1 MSIVAIGD
9 RYTITALR
17 LAGIEGKEVNNV
29 HEAEEIIDQLVK
41 DGKCKVLLVP
51 EDLALKLKRKRNE
64 LIRERRYYP
73 VFAIIPGF
81 SGAVGERTNEI
92 YQLISQAIGVKLKLG
107 EE

>member
-1 MSIVAIGD
+1 MSVVAIGD

-17 LAGIEGKEVNNV
+17 LAGVEGREVNSV
-29 HEAEEIIDQLVK
+29 DEAEAVIDQLVK

-51 EDLALKLKRKRNE
+51 EDLAIKLKRKRNE

-73 VFAIIPGF
+73 VFAIIPGLG
-81 SGAVGERTNEI
+81 GAIGERTNEI